1 MLVMTEKYL
10 KLSDSVDYQNLDKQW
25 IFWVSLRTLVAD
37 VLWRHSMLKING
49 LVVKAMHTAS
59 PHNILLESLLSDVLM
74 WTNVIEMFVIMTD
87 PQAIDVVTID
97 FKGIRVRCVVSGSAD
112 YQMND
117 VKMHGVL
124 N

>member
-1 MLVMTEKYL
+1 
-10 KLSDSVDYQNLDKQW
+10 
-25 IFWVSLRTLVAD
+25 
-37 VLWRHSMLKING
+37 MLKING

-97 FKGIRVRCVVSGSAD
+97 FKGIRVRCVVSGSAV

-124 N
+124 NYHSW